1 MQRLIIDKMFAWDE
15 STVKKPLI
23 LMGAR
28 QVGKT
33 WLIEEFARRKYA
45 GNTVIVNFMKN
56 ERLRLRF
63 ESMDLDPK
71 LLTEAISIEVGRK
84 IIPGKTLLVLDE
96 IQESP
101 RALTALKFFNE
112 EMPDLAV
119 IAAGSLL
126 GLALSRKKRREA
138 NSTQA
143 KASFPVGKVS
153 FLDVPPMTF
162 EEFLLAVG
170 EEAKY
175 EALQKCDWKMIGLF
189 HDSYCELL
197 RKYCFI
203 GGMPEAVQT
212 FVEEGDFVSVSQVH
226 KAILRAYDEDFS
238 KHADGALLA
247 KIRLLW
253 NSIPAQLAKENKKFI
268 YTALRKGARAREYE
282 VALEWLEDAGMI
294 RMVRNVSTPLMPLVA
309 YEEFGAFKLYAH
321 DVGLVGAMADV
332 PSQILLEGDGLF
344 THFKGAL
351 TEQYV
356 LEELYAQGISPS
368 YWSPDNIM
376 AEVEF
381 VVQVGTMICPLEA
394 KAGVNLKAKSLKSYV
409 ERFNPRKAL
418 RVSMS
423 KRSSGA
429 RIEDYPLYAIPE
441 MLRELAMIKIEDDV
455 VPAPKA

>member
-1 MQRLIIDKMFAWDE
+1 MKRTIIDNMVAWDE
-15 STVKKPLI
+15 SAGRKPLI

-33 WLIEEFARRKYA
+33 WLMEEFARRRYA
-45 GNTVIVNFMKN
+45 GDTVSVNFMKN

-63 ESMDLDPK
+63 ETADLDPK
-71 LLTEAISIEVGRK
+71 SIIEAISIETGQK
-84 IIPGKTLLVLDE
+84 IVPGKTLLVLDE

-112 EMPDLAV
+112 DMPNLAV
-119 IAAGSLL
+119 MAAGSLL
-126 GLALSRKKRREA
+126 GLAVNRKKKKRDA
-138 NSTQA
+138 GSAQA
-143 KASFPVGKVS
+143 KASFPVGKVA
-153 FLDVPPMTF
+153 FLDVSPMTF
-162 EEFLLAVG
+162 EEFLVAVG
-170 EEAKY
+170 EDMKC
-175 EALQKCDWKMIGLF
+175 EALKKRDWKVVGLF

-197 RKYCFI
+197 RKYYFI
-203 GGMPEAVQT
+203 GGMPEAIQS
-212 FVEEGDFVSVSQVH
+212 FLENEDFALVREVH
-226 KAILRAYDEDFS
+226 KAILRAYDEDFA

-253 NSIPAQLAKENKKFI
+253 SSIPAQLAKENKKFV
-268 YTALRKGARAREYE
+268 YTALRQGARAREYE

-294 RMVRNVSTPLMPLVA
+294 RIVRNVSTPLMPLAA

-332 PSQILLEGDGLF
+332 PQQILLDGDSLF

-356 LEELYAQGISPS
+356 LEELTALGVSPN
-368 YWSPDNIM
+368 YWSPDNVK

-381 VVQVGTMICPLEA
+381 ILQLGTMICPLEA
-394 KAGVNLKAKSLKSYV
+394 KAEMNLRAKSLKSYID
-409 ERFNPRKAL
+409 RFNPRKAL

-423 KRSSGA
+423 KWSSGE
-429 RIEDYPLYAIPE
+429 RIDDYPLYAIPE
-441 MLRELAMIKIEDDV
+441 AIGDLNGLHGQKR
-455 VPAPKA
+455 